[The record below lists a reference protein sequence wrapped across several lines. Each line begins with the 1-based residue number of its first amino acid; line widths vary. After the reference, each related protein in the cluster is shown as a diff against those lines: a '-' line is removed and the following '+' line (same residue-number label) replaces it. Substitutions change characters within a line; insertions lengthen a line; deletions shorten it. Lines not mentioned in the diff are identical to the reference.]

1 MTDQARSTPP
11 RASPAVKKTESR
23 KLYNAADWQ
32 RELDDAAAAPSWRT
46 PVMRDNGRVTH
57 SASFRRLQG
66 KTQVFPG
73 HESDFFRNRLTHSLE
88 VSQIAQSIAERL
100 NAENKHFKK
109 DPIETRLC
117 AVAGLV
123 HDIGHPPFGHNGER
137 ALDRKMIAHGGFE
150 GNAQTLRILARLE
163 KKSQRETNDGADGRA
178 GLNLTWRTLA
188 SVLKY
193 DRLIPKVRKLKTY
206 KKVTKGYY
214 EEEKEVVR
222 KIKAAVLGTEGRTND
237 FKTIECWIMDVADD
251 IAYSTYDLEDSLKVG
266 FLTPAGMLSADE
278 PLLTKVASEVGGR
291 LNRKFTP
298 VDVVRTFTEIFD
310 LTLDRPREKP
320 LVDFIHAY
328 RVSKNIAESSFF
340 RTQLTSQ
347 LVNEFVM
354 SVDLEYN
361 TEFPMLS
368 KVALVEP
375 ARTKVE
381 VLKTFTYE
389 ATIYSSKVKLAEYR
403 GSDIVSGI
411 FAALSGEKGELL
423 MPEDVREFFVSA
435 PDGEKPRVIC
445 DFLAGM
451 TDRYAMEF
459 YNRLHSDGG
468 ESMFKPI

>member
-1 MTDQARSTPP
+1 
-11 RASPAVKKTESR
+11 
-23 KLYNAADWQ
+23 
-32 RELDDAAAAPSWRT
+32 
-46 PVMRDNGRVTH
+46 
-57 SASFRRLQG
+57 
-66 KTQVFPG
+66 
-73 HESDFFRNRLTHSLE
+73 
-88 VSQIAQSIAERL
+88 
-100 NAENKHFKK
+100 
-109 DPIETRLC
+109 
-117 AVAGLV
+117 
-123 HDIGHPPFGHNGER
+123 
-137 ALDRKMIAHGGFE
+137 
-150 GNAQTLRILARLE
+150 
-163 KKSQRETNDGADGRA
+163 
-178 GLNLTWRTLA
+178 
-188 SVLKY
+188 
-193 DRLIPKVRKLKTY
+193 
-206 KKVTKGYY
+206 
-214 EEEKEVVR
+214 
-222 KIKAAVLGTEGRTND
+222 
-237 FKTIECWIMDVADD
+237 
-251 IAYSTYDLEDSLKVG
+251 
-266 FLTPAGMLSADE
+266 
-278 PLLTKVASEVGGR
+278 
-291 LNRKFTP
+291 
-298 VDVVRTFTEIFD
+298 
-310 LTLDRPREKP
+310 
-320 LVDFIHAY
+320 VDFIHAY
-328 RVSKNIAESSFF
+328 RMSKNIAESSFF